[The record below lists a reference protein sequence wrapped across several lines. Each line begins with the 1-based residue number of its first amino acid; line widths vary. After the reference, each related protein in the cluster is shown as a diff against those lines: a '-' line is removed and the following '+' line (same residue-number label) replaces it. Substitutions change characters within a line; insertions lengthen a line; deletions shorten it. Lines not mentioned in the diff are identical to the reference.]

1 MRISFTGPGCS
12 GKTTLLKKCREHY
25 GDKFDYVDEVTR
37 PALHSGLKINEDGDS
52 STQLYIL
59 EQHIRNDSLDN
70 VIMDRCIIDGLVYTN
85 WLHMEG
91 KVSDTVQRTFDKAY
105 KELVNNLDIV
115 FYTSPVQFQDDGE
128 RSTNTKFITDIE
140 QMFENVI
147 WSMET
152 CDKSPLVIHLN
163 GEFATRFNYIKI
175 AIEQHEHSTI
185 G

>member
-1 MRISFTGPGCS
+1 
-12 GKTTLLKKCREHY
+12 
-25 GDKFDYVDEVTR
+25 
-37 PALHSGLKINEDGDS
+37 
-52 STQLYIL
+52 
-59 EQHIRNDSLDN
+59 
-70 VIMDRCIIDGLVYTN
+70 MDRCIIDGLVYTN